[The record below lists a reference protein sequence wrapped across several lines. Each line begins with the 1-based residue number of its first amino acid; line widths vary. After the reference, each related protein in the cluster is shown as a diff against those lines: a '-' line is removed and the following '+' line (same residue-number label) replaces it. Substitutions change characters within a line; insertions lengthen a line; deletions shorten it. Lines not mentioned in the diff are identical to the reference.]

1 MSKKMDVVLIAPG
14 DREEIYQSLGKDH
27 SAIEPPVWTGLLAT
41 FLRNRGFSVNVI
53 DANAENLK
61 ANDVANRV
69 TDINPYLTAL
79 VCYGHQP
86 SASTQVMPSVGKI
99 ARAIK
104 EDNISRKIIMVG
116 GHVAAL
122 PEQTLREESVDF
134 VCTGE
139 GPYTLDALLQ
149 LLKNNS
155 ADYKKAPGIMY
166 WEDKH
171 IAQTNPAPNVTQLDI
186 EMPGIAWDLLPM
198 NLYRAHGWHCYAHPD
213 KRQPYASLYTTLGCP
228 FKCTFCC
235 IQSPFKEGEKAL
247 GLKPTLNSYR
257 YWSPETTIKQLE
269 FLVREY
275 GVYNVK
281 FADEMFVLNKQYV
294 MKLCNLII
302 ERNLNLNIWAYVR
315 IDTAGDDEQLE
326 MLRKAGFQWLC
337 FGIESGDSKVRNDV
351 DKGFA
356 QEKIF
361 SVVERVQKKGIYIIG
376 NYLFGLPE
384 DDLNTMQKTLTLAM
398 DLNCEQANFYSA
410 MAYPGSQ
417 LYRTA
422 IEKKW
427 PLPKNWSGFSQH
439 SIDSAPLSTNHLTGA
454 QVLEFRDWA
463 WNTYF
468 TNPYYLAMVEQKF
481 GKETVDKIK
490 QKTSIKLIRKI

>member
-1 MSKKMDVVLIAPG
+1 MDVVLIAPG

-213 KRQPYASLYTTLGCP
+213 KTQPNPSLY
-228 FKCTFCC
+228 
-235 IQSPFKEGEKAL
+235 IS
-247 GLKPTLNSYR
+247 
-257 YWSPETTIKQLE
+257 
-269 FLVREY
+269 
-275 GVYNVK
+275 
-281 FADEMFVLNKQYV
+281 
-294 MKLCNLII
+294 
-302 ERNLNLNIWAYVR
+302 
-315 IDTAGDDEQLE
+315 
-326 MLRKAGFQWLC
+326 
-337 FGIESGDSKVRNDV
+337 
-351 DKGFA
+351 
-356 QEKIF
+356 
-361 SVVERVQKKGIYIIG
+361 
-376 NYLFGLPE
+376 
-384 DDLNTMQKTLTLAM
+384 
-398 DLNCEQANFYSA
+398 
-410 MAYPGSQ
+410 
-417 LYRTA
+417 
-422 IEKKW
+422 
-427 PLPKNWSGFSQH
+427 
-439 SIDSAPLSTNHLTGA
+439 LSLS
-454 QVLEFRDWA
+454 F
-463 WNTYF
+463 
-468 TNPYYLAMVEQKF
+468 
-481 GKETVDKIK
+481 
-490 QKTSIKLIRKI
+490 